1 MIELPSALYSRQ
13 EPGRLTISYIISPS
27 KVNLPND
34 LDHLHVVYHLY
45 PISLN
50 RKQSMGT
57 HVYPATNVR
66 NPSRNIP
73 EHACSTYKLSVW
85 TLLLEQG

>member
-13 EPGRLTISYIISPS
+13 GPGRLTKSYVISPS
-27 KVNLPND
+27 KVSLPND
-34 LDHLHVVYHLY
+34 LDHLHVIYHFYL
-45 PISLN
+45 ISLN
-50 RKQSMGT
+50 RTQSIGT
-57 HVYPATNVR
+57 HVYPATDVR

-73 EHACSTYKLSVW
+73 EHACSTYKLSSS